1 MRLFDQEDNYF
12 GLDLGSNAIKL
23 AQVRELH
30 GSPSLI
36 TYGDIETPANMLSS
50 DSEIDQNRLSDLIKQ
65 LAEDARVTSKNVV
78 AGLPASSTYTSVIK
92 VPKLKDEELAQ
103 SIRFQADKYIPMA
116 IDQVKLDWIVVGE
129 DVEND
134 EQEVLLVAAPI
145 STATKYLNIIQ
156 KAGFELLSL
165 EINPLAQA
173 RSLVSIKNPDSCV
186 VILDMGVNNTD
197 LSVIDKGV
205 PRLVRSVSVGSRSFR
220 RMISQNLGLDDTQAD
235 QFMKKFGMMEGKL
248 DNQVISS
255 MKPLVDNLI
264 EETKKSISFYQ
275 EKNKD
280 RNVEKVIITGGTSA
294 LPELPMYLANNIGV
308 TVEIGNPWQNVSYP
322 AEIQQQLAG
331 LALNY
336 ATALGLALRNFV

>member
-12 GLDLGSNAIKL
+12 GIDLGSTSIKL

-50 DSEIDQNRLSDLIKQ
+50 DSEIDQNRIADLIKQ
-65 LAEDARVTSKNVV
+65 LADDARVTSKNVV
-78 AGLPASSTYTSVIK
+78 AGLPASATYTSVIK
-92 VPKLKDEELAQ
+92 VPKLKDAELAQ

-116 IDQVKLDWIVVGE
+116 IDQVKLDWLVVGE
-129 DVEND
+129 DEEND

-145 STATKYLNIIQ
+145 STATKYLNILQ
-156 KAGFELLSL
+156 KAGFELLAL

-173 RSLVSIKNPDSCV
+173 RSLISQKDPDHCV

-205 PRLVRSVSVGSRSFR
+205 PRLVRSISVGARTFR
-220 RMISQNLGLDDTQAD
+220 RMISQNLGVDDTQAD

-248 DNQVISS
+248 DNQVVRS

-264 EETKKSISFYQ
+264 EETKKSVSFYQ
-275 EKNKD
+275 EKSND
-280 RNVEKVIITGGTSA
+280 RKVERVIITGGTTA
-294 LPELPMYLANNIGV
+294 LPELPMYLANNIGL

-322 AEIQQQLAG
+322 SEIQQQLAG